1 MNGIRKAAKEFVKKL
16 DGKKVTV
23 ESLEKYIKDE
33 GYSICEYSTG
43 IYADEATNEILN
55 IINKLQY
62 AQNTH
67 GFTYRDNNKKIL
79 FIREYLSRDEKLL
92 ILSHEAGHIC
102 LHHTV
107 QNGVF
112 VSDVIQ
118 EEEANIFSQLIRHKP
133 NNSNNIIAI
142 LATFASFILLTT
154 AVLITNIQERDKI
167 YYENTYKKYD
177 VIETEYDS
185 NYDYSYSDNYVYI
198 TRTGTKY
205 HLPTCRYASNNA
217 TAIKLSEALKL
228 GYEPCKDCRPD
239 MNL

>member
-1 MNGIRKAAKEFVKKL
+1 MNDIKKAAKKFIKKL

-79 FIREYLSRDEKLL
+79 FIREYLSCDEKLL

-102 LHHTV
+102 LRHTV

-118 EEEANIFSQLIRHKP
+118 EDEANTFSQLIRHKP
-133 NNSNNIIAI
+133 NSIIPI
-142 LATFASFILLTT
+142 FATFACFILLIFTI
-154 AVLITNIQERDKI
+154 LITNIPKRDKI
-167 YYENTYKKYD
+167 YHENIYKQYN

-185 NYDYSYSDNYVYI
+185 DYDYFYSDNYVYI